1 MASTALQRHVDYV
14 EKQLDAIE
22 DASREQ
28 LTDIPRILRE
38 SRVSVPRELYRRLRE
53 KVNARLA
60 VLDGA
65 DPGVGDD
72 SDGQWDIPTE
82 GPGLDIQAVP
92 AALKQIQHVMTNG
105 DIASGALL
113 IGVLCFFG
121 SVICL
126 AVATQPRAVW
136 IVAAVITIGILV
148 AAVWGSLAVLPSVLI
163 HLGIKLPAFLD
174 L

>member
-28 LTDIPRILRE
+28 LNDIPRILRE

-60 VLDGA
+60 VLDRA
-65 DPGVGDD
+65 DPGVDD
-72 SDGQWDIPTE
+72 DWDGQWDLPTE

-92 AALKQIQHVMTNG
+92 NALKQIRHVMANG

-136 IVAAVITIGILV
+136 IVAALITVGIV
-148 AAVWGSLAVLPSVLI
+148 VVAVWGSLAVLPSVLI
-163 HLGIKLPAFLD
+163 HLGISE
-174 L
+174 